1 MYQNHGLLKNE
12 KSTNTNK
19 PDYDYDISVQILKYK
34 EILNL
39 ISPFFFKWKKK
50 DRTVHLMM
58 TGNFQLILKLT
69 EEI

>member
-1 MYQNHGLLKNE
+1 MK

-34 EILNL
+34 EILNTYRL
-39 ISPFFFKWKKK
+39 FFKTISPFFFKWKKK

-58 TGNFQLILKLT
+58 TGNF
-69 EEI
+69 